1 MSEKFRARQF
11 SNAQG
16 LGKRQTDL
24 TYRLAKTRVI
34 LGHNGRQL
42 SFIAEL
48 MLSNV
53 LMTSSKRLRNKK
65 YRKALKYALRG
76 GLKR

>member
-1 MSEKFRARQF
+1 MSSKFRSRQF
-11 SNAQG
+11 SDSQG
-16 LGKRQTDL
+16 LGKRQADL

-34 LGHNGRQL
+34 LAHHGKQL
-42 SFIAEL
+42 SFVAEL

-53 LMTSSKRLRNKK
+53 LMTNSKRLRNKK

-76 GLKR
+76 GLKK